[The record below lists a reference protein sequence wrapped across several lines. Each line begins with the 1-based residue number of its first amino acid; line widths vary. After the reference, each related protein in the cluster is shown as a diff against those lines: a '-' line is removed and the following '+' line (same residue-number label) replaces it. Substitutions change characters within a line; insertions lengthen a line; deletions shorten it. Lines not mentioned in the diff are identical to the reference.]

1 MDVLYCLAPQK
12 MVTEKNIRYKARRYN
27 MSKKASETPEVPSY
41 IPPAS
46 EKIPI
51 FYTNDPKV
59 MDMIRKEI
67 NERFSFGF
75 HIRP

>member
-1 MDVLYCLAPQK
+1 MPKKKPETEETALY
-12 MVTEKNIRYKARRYN
+12 
-27 MSKKASETPEVPSY
+27 VP
-41 IPPAS
+41 PVS
-46 EKIPI
+46 EKEKIIEKIRKTGIECKPDGIWIPM

>member
-1 MDVLYCLAPQK
+1 MP
-12 MVTEKNIRYKARRYN
+12 
-27 MSKKASETPEVPSY
+27 KKASETPEVPSY
-41 IPPAS
+41 IPPSS
-46 EKIPI
+46 EKKKIIEKIRKTGIECKPDGTGIPM

>member
-1 MDVLYCLAPQK
+1 MP
-12 MVTEKNIRYKARRYN
+12 
-27 MSKKASETPEVPSY
+27 KKKPEAEETALY
-41 IPPAS
+41 IPSVS
-46 EKIPI
+46 EKEKIIEKIRKKGIECKPDGTGIPI

>member
-1 MDVLYCLAPQK
+1 MPKKKPETEETALY
-12 MVTEKNIRYKARRYN
+12 
-27 MSKKASETPEVPSY
+27 VP
-41 IPPAS
+41 PVS
-46 EKIPI
+46 EKEKIIEKIRKTGIECKQDGTGIPM

>member
-46 EKIPI
+46 EKEKII
-51 FYTNDPKV
+51 EK
-59 MDMIRKEI
+59 IRKKEL
-67 NERFSFGF
+67 NANRMVPGF
-75 HIRP
+75 QYSTQMTRK